1 MSACRAEEA
10 SVVPIE
16 VVFPPVWR
24 HLFGRLEGNRRKFSV
39 QPQEIGAGYSRSS
52 SSTRNRLPHGD
63 KGGVT
68 NSRLPWSPAKEEGS
82 ETAKLR
88 CFAAK
93 KVLSHLAEKTG
104 RSRRYQKKRIDKN

>member
-24 HLFGRLEGNRRKFSV
+24 HLFGRPEGNRRKFSA
-39 QPQEIGAGYSRSS
+39 QPQEIGAGYSRSC

-63 KGGVT
+63 KGVVT
-68 NSRLPWSPAKEEGS
+68 NSWLPWSPAKEEEGS
-82 ETAKLR
+82 ETVKQR
-88 CFAAK
+88 SVAAK
-93 KVLSHLAEKTG
+93 KVLSHLA
-104 RSRRYQKKRIDKN
+104 KKRADQGDIRKRN